1 MKVSIL
7 KKTQFIPKWN
17 ENSLETDPV
26 KFHLRYLT
34 TGEIEACIKIKPV
47 RIAGG
52 DPEIEIDT
60 DSRRMFELAVVRIE
74 NLEVEPGG
82 EIATAKELMGQPGFN
97 RLYNEV
103 LLFIQGMNAH
113 MDKKK

>member
-7 KKTQFIPKWN
+7 KETEFIPKWN

-47 RIAGG
+47 RITGG
-52 DPEIEIDT
+52 DPEVEIDT
-60 DSRRMFELAVVRIE
+60 DSRRIFELAVMRID
-74 NLEVEPGG
+74 NLEIEAGG
-82 EIATAKELMGQPGFN
+82 KITTAKELMDQPGFN

-103 LLFIQGMNAH
+103 LFFIQGMNAH
-113 MDKKK
+113 TDKKK